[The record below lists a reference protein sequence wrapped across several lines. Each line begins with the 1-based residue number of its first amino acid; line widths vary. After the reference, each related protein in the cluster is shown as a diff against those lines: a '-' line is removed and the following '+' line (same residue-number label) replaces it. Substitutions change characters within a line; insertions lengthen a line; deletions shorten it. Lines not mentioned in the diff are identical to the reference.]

1 MGNEYLHLQRYEEA
15 ASAYQQAIDIDPDF
29 ADPMNGLGEVYRKQ
43 ERYRDAVEFFQGA
56 ITLKPDYALA
66 YHNLGVS
73 QALLVRYN
81 EAIESL
87 REAVRLNPKDWVGRY
102 NLAVICLGIGDRE
115 AALKQYQ
122 SLESTAPDLAKK
134 LDALLHEKKR

>member
-1 MGNEYLHLQRYEEA
+1 
-15 ASAYQQAIDIDPDF
+15 
-29 ADPMNGLGEVYRKQ
+29 
-43 ERYRDAVEFFQGA
+43 
-56 ITLKPDYALA
+56 DYALA

-115 AALKQYQ
+115 AELEQYQ
-122 SLESTAPDLAKK
+122 LLMPDAPDLAKK
-134 LDALLHEKKR
+134 LRTLLHEKKR